1 VQGNLFN
8 EIIVENFPNLEKD
21 VDFQAQEIFRI
32 ANSPD
37 QKNITLN
44 NIIVKMPRLE
54 NKERLLKAARE
65 KCQLTYK

>member
-8 EIIVENFPNLEKD
+8 EIIVENLPNLEKD